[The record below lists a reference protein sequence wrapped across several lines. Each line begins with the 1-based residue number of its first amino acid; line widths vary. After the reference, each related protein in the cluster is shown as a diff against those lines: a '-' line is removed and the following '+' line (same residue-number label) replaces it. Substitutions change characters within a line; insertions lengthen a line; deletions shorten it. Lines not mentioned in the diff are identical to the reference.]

1 MLIAEKYRN
10 RTVVT
15 EHGSVTFDD
24 QGKAE
29 ATKKIEDLFKSDKEV
44 ENVVK
49 NKVED
54 VVEDKVEYVVEEPKK
69 APAKKTPARKA
80 PAKKTAPKEA

>member
-44 ENVVK
+44 ENVV
-49 NKVED
+49 
-54 VVEDKVEYVVEEPKK
+54 EDKVEDVVEEPKK
-69 APAKKTPARKA
+69 APAKKAPARKA

>member
-44 ENVVK
+44 ENVLDS
-49 NKVED
+49 KVED
-54 VVEDKVEYVVEEPKK
+54 VVEEPKK

>member
-29 ATKKIEDLFKSDKEV
+29 AIKKIEDLFKSDKEV
-44 ENVVK
+44 ENVV
-49 NKVED
+49 
-54 VVEDKVEYVVEEPKK
+54 EDKVEDVVEEPKK
-69 APAKKTPARKA
+69 APAKKTTTRKA

>member
-44 ENVVK
+44 ENVV
-49 NKVED
+49 
-54 VVEDKVEYVVEEPKK
+54 EDKVEDVVEEPKK
-69 APAKKTPARKA
+69 APAKKAPARKT

>member
-54 VVEDKVEYVVEEPKK
+54 VVEEPKK